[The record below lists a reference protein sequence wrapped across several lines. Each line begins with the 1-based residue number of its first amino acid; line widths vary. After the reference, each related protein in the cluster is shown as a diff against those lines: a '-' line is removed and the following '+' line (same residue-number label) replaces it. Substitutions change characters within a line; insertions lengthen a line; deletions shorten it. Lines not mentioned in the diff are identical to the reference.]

1 MNLKSMELN
10 LLGKVNDDPMDPFI
24 HLPIT
29 VLNNYTPGIIIK
41 PPDTDNDRYS
51 LSMNNTIFEWRGN
64 ITFPESVLKKM
75 GWSKQK
81 SVYIVHGKYN
91 ADIVQV
97 VGFTATYNPKQ
108 ELEGENMAVLM
119 LPPEYIYE
127 RFYPMH
133 LSKNLEKGK
142 SIDLTN
148 VNLAIR
154 FSPKIEGPDPEIY
167 LSRDL
172 IDKLQLED
180 TKCNQAVHLY

>member
-1 MNLKSMELN
+1 MDLKSMELN
-10 LLGKVNDDPMDPFI
+10 LLGKVNDDPMDHFV

-51 LSMNNTIFEWRGN
+51 LSVDKTIFEWRSN
-64 ITFPESVLKKM
+64 ITFPESVLKNM
-75 GWSKQK
+75 GWSKQE

-91 ADIVQV
+91 ADIIQV
-97 VGFTATYNPKQ
+97 VGFTATYNHKQ
-108 ELEGENMAVLM
+108 ELEGENIAVLI
-119 LPPEYIYE
+119 LPLDYLYD

-142 SIDLTN
+142 FIDLTT
-148 VNLAIR
+148 VNLSIR
-154 FSPKIEGPDPEIY
+154 FSPKVEDPSIY

>member
-1 MNLKSMELN
+1 MDLKSMELN
-10 LLGKVNDDPMDPFI
+10 LFGKVNDDPMDPFI

-41 PPDTDNDRYS
+41 PPYTDNDRYL
-51 LSMNNTIFEWRGN
+51 LSVNNAIFEWRSN
-64 ITFPESVLKKM
+64 ITFPESVLKEM
-75 GWSKQK
+75 GWSKQE
-81 SVYIVHGKYN
+81 SVYIVHGKYD

-97 VGFTATYNPKQ
+97 IGTTATYNHKQ
-108 ELEGENMAVLM
+108 KLEGENTAVIIFSLD
-119 LPPEYIYE
+119 YIYN

-142 SIDLTN
+142 SIDLAS

-154 FSPKIEGPDPEIY
+154 FSSKVKDAAIC
-167 LSRDL
+167 LTKDL

-180 TKCNQAVHLY
+180 TICTQIVHLY

>member
-1 MNLKSMELN
+1 MDLKSMELN
-10 LLGKVNDDPMDPFI
+10 LLGKVNDDPMDHFI

-29 VLNNYTPGIIIK
+29 VLNNYTPGVIIK
-41 PPDTDNDRYS
+41 PPDIDNDRYLLS
-51 LSMNNTIFEWRGN
+51 LNNTIFEWRNN
-64 ITFPESVLKKM
+64 ITFPESVLKEM
-75 GWSKQK
+75 GWGKQEGA
-81 SVYIVHGKYN
+81 YIVHGKYD

-97 VGFTATYNPKQ
+97 LGATATYNPKQ
-108 ELEGENMAVLM
+108 KLEGENTAAIIFSLD
-119 LPPEYIYE
+119 YIYN

-154 FSPKIEGPDPEIY
+154 FSPKVEDTGIC
-167 LSRDL
+167 LTKDL

-180 TKCNQAVHLY
+180 TKCNQIVYLY

>member
-1 MNLKSMELN
+1 MDLKSIELN
-10 LLGKVNDDPMDPFI
+10 LFGKVNDDLMDPFI

-51 LSMNNTIFEWRGN
+51 LSVDKTIFEWRCN

-75 GWSKQK
+75 GWSKQE

-108 ELEGENMAVLM
+108 ELEGENIAVLI
-119 LPPEYIYE
+119 LPLDYLYD

-142 SIDLTN
+142 SIDLTT

-154 FSPKIEGPDPEIY
+154 FSPKVEDPSIC

>member
-10 LLGKVNDDPMDPFI
+10 LLGKVNDDPTDHFI

-51 LSMNNTIFEWRGN
+51 LSMNNTIFEWRSN
-64 ITFPESVLKKM
+64 ITFPESVLKEIC
-75 GWSKQK
+75 WSKQE

-97 VGFTATYNPKQ
+97 LGFTATYNPKQ
-108 ELEGENMAVLM
+108 ELEGENIAVLI
-119 LPPEYIYE
+119 LPLDYIYD

-142 SIDLTN
+142 SIDLTT
-148 VNLAIR
+148 VNLTIR
-154 FSPKIEGPDPEIY
+154 FSPKVEDPGIC
-167 LSRDL
+167 LTRDL
-172 IDKLQLED
+172 IDRLQLED